1 MTIETCQVCTFD
13 SIVLAIMSVDLMLVI
28 EVVVPLLFPQTK
40 HKEDIKLL
48 IKTAVKDLLKYPMHV
63 NCFID
68 YITYPQKLLK
78 LTMSCH

>member
-1 MTIETCQVCTFD
+1 MTTEMCQVCAFD

-40 HKEDIKLL
+40 HEKDIKLL

-63 NCFID
+63 NCSID
-68 YITYPQKLLK
+68 YITYPQKLMN